1 MHEIIL
7 HNCLSLV
14 EPRFNEVPTDWAN
27 WFGISRV
34 RYIGNLDL
42 TNLRENNQT
51 TCYIEGWLIVVFV
64 SFCFFCVVWRRAT
77 QQHFGIGTITVNN
90 INALISIWSY
100 STLYRSVH
108 SYSTLLLKHRG
119 QISVEVTGKRRNK
132 GIELEIPVSFT
143 FYYKKPSKIIRHK
156 RIKPIRRCVECV
168 SVGIYNELL
177 NLKLSYCYKIERFWF
192 L

>member
-7 HNCLSLV
+7 LNCLSLV
-14 EPRFNEVPTDWAN
+14 EPRFNAVPTDWGN
-27 WFGISRV
+27 WLGISRV
-34 RYIGNLDL
+34 RYIGNFDL
-42 TNLRENNQT
+42 TNLWENNQNAR
-51 TCYIEGWLIVVFV
+51 YIEGWL
-64 SFCFFCVVWRRAT
+64 SCFCFVLFLCVVWRRAT

-156 RIKPIRRCVECV
+156 EDKAD
-168 SVGIYNELL
+168 L
-177 NLKLSYCYKIERFWF
+177 
-192 L
+192 